1 MNALSIQAK
10 FDVVLGTSAF
20 PIPHRGSWSG
30 IPPQGFRFLVWDATN
45 LGKSTEKSAWDRQEG
60 GCHSPLPKL
69 RYGRFEER
77 ANIRAYK
84 TCAQAQR
91 PESRESH
98 VTGSSLSVAGGAP
111 SHTKEKPAV
120 VRKKKS

>member
-10 FDVVLGTSAF
+10 FDVDVGNVRVSNPTPGFLEWDPTPS
-20 PIPHRGSWSG
+20 
-30 IPPQGFRFLVWDATN
+30 FRFLVWDATN

-84 TCAQAQR
+84 TCVQAQR

-111 SHTKEKPAV
+111 SHTKEKPVV
-120 VRKKKS
+120 VR